1 MKLTTLLLNSWSNH
15 QIENIDG
22 RLMLK
27 LDNTGTSSIF
37 LGLIGWNEKY
47 TIRLFLNNKEIKDVE
62 IYDSTLTEIT
72 FDTPQKGTIYIDSV
86 DFLKEELLGLDVSGE
101 TIIDINSCEFSSFI
115 TDYNFTQTGIT
126 KLELNNI
133 NRNPESIITLTL
145 LDCKYFTDIYNVD
158 MLSPNAQTIN
168 LYGTAID
175 IEHKYEVLLA
185 FFEQSQIDYSRL
197 SIKVSQSF
205 IDNITPELDELL
217 NNRNIYL
224 DSYTDIT
231 EK

>member
-1 MKLTTLLLNSWSNH
+1 MKLTLLLNSWSNH
-15 QIENIDG
+15 HIENIDG

-27 LDNTGTSSIF
+27 LDDTGTSSIF
-37 LGLIGWNEKY
+37 LGLIGLEEKY

-72 FDTPQKGTIYIDSV
+72 FDTPQKGTIYMEAV
-86 DFLKEELLGLDVSGE
+86 DFLKDELLGIDLSGE
-101 TIIDINSCEFSSFI
+101 TIIDINSCEFSSGI
-115 TDYNFTQTGIT
+115 TDYNFTATGIT

-185 FFEQSQIDYSRL
+185 FFEKSQIDYSRL
-197 SIKVSQSF
+197 AIKVSQSF